1 MARLRVLAVS
11 TPEGLRDILILD
23 KVTFDEMDTNSL
35 NNEGLKEAG
44 LPPVLAFGFE
54 VDIPELDTV
63 ELSATTPPQPE
74 YTTVL
79 LAANND
85 EVREWAADQP
95 HGLDGVL
102 IINVNEG
109 IPEGLTI
116 PPGTT
121 IMFLPGYAQLPET
134 TRLPVEA
141 ALAAAKAK
149 TP

>member
-23 KVTFDEMDTNSL
+23 KITIDEMDPNSL
-35 NNEGLKEAG
+35 NNEGLKEIG
-44 LPPVLAFGFE
+44 LPPVLAFSFE

-63 ELSATTPPQPE
+63 ELAATTPPQPE
-74 YTTVL
+74 CTTVL